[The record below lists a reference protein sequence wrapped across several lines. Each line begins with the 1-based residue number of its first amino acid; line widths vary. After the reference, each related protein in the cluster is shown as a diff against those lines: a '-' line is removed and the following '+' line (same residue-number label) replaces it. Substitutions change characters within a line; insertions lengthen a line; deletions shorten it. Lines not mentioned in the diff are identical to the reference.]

1 MDRNTSHLKHSHVRA
16 GLSVSMLTAVIS
28 LAGCQTGAET
38 TLPPV
43 VNPAN
48 ADFPQ
53 TANSITATANGRRR
67 DPEGIAA
74 ESNVN
79 KVTWKD
85 ARGADRSM
93 ILGGYLYQYDFS
105 FNDNLMVVNRSA
117 NDDAYGHEGFGYV
130 VSHNNQNG
138 NSPLGKANMPS
149 KVETRVLAGGHHAMH
164 RVELTYDRDR
174 EGGGNG
180 IKIPVVIEWIVA
192 TGRDHPV
199 YAITW
204 RVGAATNPG
213 TNLDTYRMDS
223 RAPYGSLNFDGAVN
237 RNSGDAIGGVSWG
250 DSGFKFTTTDAQLTL
265 NSPWTYNTA
274 NSVNFTR
281 SWTAN
286 VNAEMGIVQ
295 TKTLDKEMGYGD
307 RVVGRERG
315 KTSAGAFTNKGDC
328 AGFSDPR
335 VYSLPCVNGWPYQLM
350 NYDWD
355 PGTGK
360 PATEATG
367 TKLMAWGTPYGYLGS
382 SSFGNIDNT
391 ANADGRGD
399 RAYATYIVLGPKNRF
414 NPVTAKY
421 ELDGDVAN
429 TIKAVEAMAAAT
441 ITPTAPF
448 ALATQAP
455 RGPGASNMKTLVNGY
470 NDTRTAYELIATNNQ
485 ALFTFTPAAGKPVAS
500 PIFVIRNYTS
510 GRLPTIAINGGA
522 VTVNNG
528 TGNSGAF
535 VSLNEADRELWV
547 TVNATISAATTVG
560 IASP

>member
-1 MDRNTSHLKHSHVRA
+1 MRRHASNPKPSVLRA
-16 GLSVSMLTAVIS
+16 SLSVSMLTAVIS
-28 LAGCQTGAET
+28 LTGCQTGAET
-38 TLPPV
+38 ALPPV
-43 VNPAN
+43 LSPTNAN
-48 ADFPQ
+48 FPQ
-53 TANSITATANGRRR
+53 TANSITASANGKRR
-67 DPEGIAA
+67 DPEGVAA
-74 ESNVN
+74 EASVN

-93 ILGGYLYQYDFS
+93 VLGGYLYQYDFS

-138 NSPLGKANMPS
+138 NSPLGKSNTPS

-174 EGGGNG
+174 EAGGNG

-204 RVGAATNPG
+204 RMGAATNPG
-213 TNLDTYRMDS
+213 TNLDTYRMDT
-223 RAPYGSLNFDGAVN
+223 RAPYGSLNFDGAAN
-237 RNSGDAIGGVSWG
+237 RNSGDAIGGVSSG
-250 DSGFKFTTTDAQLTL
+250 DSGFKFTTTDAQLNL
-265 NSPWTYNTA
+265 NSPWTYDTA

-281 SWTAN
+281 SWTAT

-295 TKTLDKEMGYGD
+295 TRANDKEMGYGD

-315 KTSAGAFTNKGDC
+315 KTSAAVFTNKGDC
-328 AGFSDPR
+328 TGFSDPR

-382 SSFGNIDNT
+382 SSFSVFDNS

-414 NPVTAKY
+414 NAVTAKY
-421 ELDGDVAN
+421 ELDGDVALM
-429 TIKAVEAMAAAT
+429 IKEVEALTAAT

-448 ALATQAP
+448 TLATQSP
-455 RGPGASNMKTLVNGY
+455 RGPGATDQKTLINGY
-470 NDTRTAYELIATNNQ
+470 NDTRTAFELIAFNNQ
-485 ALFTFTPAAGKPVAS
+485 SLFTFTPAAGKPVTS
-500 PIFVIRNYTS
+500 PILVIRNYTS
-510 GRLPTIAINGGA
+510 GKLPKIAVGGA
-522 VTVNNG
+522 TVTVNDG
-528 TGNSGAF
+528 TANSGAF
-535 VSLNEADRELWV
+535 VSLNETDQELWV
-547 TVNATISAATTVG
+547 TINARISAATTIG
-560 IASP
+560 IESQ